1 MRPIAIV
8 LLVVCLG
15 LIGLTGYL
23 YFTANVIITDIECIA
38 TDAAD
43 QKETFD
49 WLKTQTEE
57 GTFVGTPF
65 HTEEMGEA
73 GEYQFLTY
81 TARISNGSFLKAEV
95 AEMQV
100 TPMSGDVLQM
110 AAEGL
115 KSIPARRGGSVSA
128 TILTRKGGHNVRELV
143 LTYYLWGLPFSERVT
158 YSK

>member
-1 MRPIAIV
+1 MRPIAIG

-23 YFTANVIITDIECIA
+23 YFTANVLITDIECIA

-100 TPMSGDVLQM
+100 TPMNGDVLQM

-115 KSIPARRGGSVSA
+115 KSIPARRSGSVSA